1 MEPFPNLSRSSI
13 ACVRL
18 FPCVSPQV
26 CCVSWHRN
34 GHCRSLMVLWIIF
47 FWMVQPWHSHSLLT
61 EDSIFF
67 FFQIKPCYVTKMPC
81 IQRPLEEKHPHN
93 ISHPPSY
100 FTGSVCPCLFLMHPP
115 LVPEAQYCILSDGLQ
130 PSDGDSQTST
140 CILTVSLVI
149 KIITC

>member
-1 MEPFPNLSRSSI
+1 MTYKDIKTYKHKDLEPFPNLSRSSI

-47 FWMVQPWHSHSLLT
+47 FWRVQPWHCHSLLT

-67 FFQIKPCYVTKMPC
+67 FQIKPLCHKDA
-81 IQRPLEEKHPHN
+81 
-93 ISHPPSY
+93 
-100 FTGSVCPCLFLMHPP
+100 MHPKAFRRKTP
-115 LVPEAQYCILSDGLQ
+115 PQHL
-130 PSDGDSQTST
+130 TST
-140 CILTVSLVI
+140 LILHRFCVPLSVFNAPTISARSSVLYLVWRSPTI
-149 KIITC
+149 RWWFPN